1 MGRVIVFG
9 SLSQDLHL
17 HMARHPGSGE
27 TVMSGDI
34 EYRFG
39 GKGANQAVAA
49 ARAGAESI
57 FVGKVGDDPQGRQY
71 VERLAAFGVDTSR
84 MEIMTDV
91 PTGTAIIYNDED
103 GENMIVVAPGA
114 NHRMGDAD
122 LDKLDDLGRGD
133 VLLMPLELPHDV
145 VTAAVEKGSSRGAR
159 VILNLAPYAPLAAAV
174 LAQCDPVVV
183 NEHEAELLEEAGI
196 AAPSLLQTLGTR
208 GSRWGE
214 VQVPAVPVEK
224 VVDTT
229 GAGDAYCG
237 TLAARLSQGDSPA
250 AAMRAASEAAARCV
264 EHPGAQPPL
273 PHSDRPRLTGRA
285 SA

>member
-17 HMARHPGSGE
+17 HMARHPGTGE

-57 FVGKVGDDPQGRQY
+57 FVGKVGDDPQGHEY
-71 VERLAAFGVDTSR
+71 LERLAAFGVDTSR
-84 MEIMTDV
+84 MEIMADV
-91 PTGTAIIYNDED
+91 PTGTAIIYNDEH

-114 NHRMGDAD
+114 NHRMGHPD
-122 LDKLDDLGRGD
+122 LDKLDDLGPGD

-145 VTAAVEKGSSRGAR
+145 VTAAVEKGVSRGAR
-159 VILNLAPYAPLAAAV
+159 VILNLAPYAPLPPAV

-183 NEHEAELLEEAGI
+183 NEHEAELLEQAGI

-273 PHSDRPRLTGRA
+273 P
-285 SA
+285 

>member
-17 HMARHPGSGE
+17 HMERHPSTGE

-49 ARAGAESI
+49 VRAGAESI
-57 FVGKVGDDPQGRQY
+57 FVGKVGDDPQGHQY

-84 MEIMTDV
+84 MEV
-91 PTGTAIIYNDED
+91 VAGAPTGTAIIYNDRE

-114 NHRMGDAD
+114 NHHVGHDD
-122 LDKLDDLGRGD
+122 LDKLDDLGPDD
-133 VLLMPLELPHDV
+133 VLLMPLELRHDV
-145 VTAAVEKGSSRGAR
+145 VIAAVDLAAARGAR
-159 VILNLAPYAPLAAAV
+159 VILNLAPFAPLPEAV
-174 LAQCDPVVV
+174 LAKCDPVVV
-183 NEHEAELLEEAGI
+183 NEHEAELLEQAGI
-196 AAPSLLQTLGTR
+196 SAPSVLQTLGTR

-214 VQVPAVPVEK
+214 VQVPAVPVTP
-224 VVDTT
+224 VDTT

-237 TLAARLSQGDSPA
+237 TLAARLSQGDTPA
-250 AAMRAASEAAARCV
+250 AAMRSASEAAARCV
-264 EHPGAQPPL
+264 QHHGAQPPL
-273 PHSDRPRLTGRA
+273 P
-285 SA
+285 

>member
-17 HMARHPGSGE
+17 HMERHPRTGE

-49 ARAGAESI
+49 VRAGAPSI
-57 FVGKVGDDPQGRQY
+57 FVGKVGDDPQGNQY
-71 VERLAAFGVDTSR
+71 VERLTAFGVDTSR
-84 MEIMTDV
+84 MEIV
-91 PTGTAIIYNDED
+91 PGKPTGTAIIYNDRE

-114 NHRMGDAD
+114 NHSVGLSD
-122 LDKLDDLGRGD
+122 LERLDDLAPDD
-133 VLLMPLELPHDV
+133 VLLMPLELKHEV
-145 VTAAVEKGSSRGAR
+145 VIAAVQHAGERGAR
-159 VILNLAPYAPLAAAV
+159 VILNLAPFAPLPASV

-183 NEHEAELLEEAGI
+183 NEHEADLLRQAGLV
-196 AAPSLLQTLGTR
+196 APSVLETLGTR

-214 VQVPAVPVEK
+214 SQVPAVTVEN

-237 TLAARLSQGDSPA
+237 TLAARLGLGDSSA
-250 AAMRAASEAAARCV
+250 EAMRAAAEAAARCV

-273 PHSDRPRLTGRA
+273 P
-285 SA
+285 